1 MPKLIKDGAIAD
13 NLWHTVSIDA
23 AYKDAIASKAEQ
35 ILVPFNMWQEHK
47 AELKASGIEIGVWLD
62 SEDDPYE
69 LSDEVGNLP
78 LIAVNFPIFR
88 DGRAFSSAAILRQRL
103 GYTGELRA
111 IGDVL
116 CDQAFYMKKCGI
128 NSFELPDSGHADD
141 FIRAFSDFTDSYQ
154 STVEVTDPLFRR
166 R

>member
-1 MPKLIKDGAIAD
+1 MPKLIKDGAITD
-13 NLWHTVSIDA
+13 SSWHTVSSQTVYEDA
-23 AYKDAIASKAEQ
+23 FATKAEQ
-35 ILVPFNMWQEHK
+35 LLVPFNMWQEHK
-47 AELKASGIEIGVWLD
+47 AELKASDLEIGVWLD

-69 LSDEVGNLP
+69 LSHEVGNLP

-128 NSFELPDSGHADD
+128 NSFELPDSGDADN
-141 FIRAFSDFTDSYQ
+141 FIRALSDFTDSYQ
-154 STVEVTDPLFRR
+154 STVEIPDPLFRR

>member
-1 MPKLIKDGAIAD
+1 MLKLIKDGAIAD
-13 NLWHTVSIDA
+13 NLWHTVFIDS

-141 FIRAFSDFTDSYQ
+141 FFRAFSDFTDSYQ